1 MTWALV
7 TGGSGDIGAAVSR
20 RLAADGHDVVVHT
33 FRAVEA
39 AEQVADKVRAE
50 GRSAHVVRGHLG
62 REGGGQALAEEV
74 CALVGEVDVL
84 VSNAASGVLR
94 PVAELTERHLDWAWE
109 VNTRPL
115 LTLAAT
121 LRPRASV
128 ALSSSGASKVLPH
141 YTGVGVSKAALE
153 ALVRYLAVELAPAS
167 RVNAVCAG
175 IVDTRALHHFPQG
188 GRPLLDDA
196 ADRTPAGRLV
206 TCEDVA
212 AAVSWLAGPDSAMV
226 TGHVLVVDGGR
237 SLLA

>member
-1 MTWALV
+1 VTWALV
-7 TGGSGDIGAAVSR
+7 TGGSGDIGAAVCR

-33 FRAVEA
+33 FRAIES
-39 AEQVADKVRAE
+39 AEEVASKVRAE
-50 GRSAHVVRGHLG
+50 GRKSLVVRGHLG
-62 REGGGQALAEEV
+62 REHGGQTLAEEV
-74 CALVGEVDVL
+74 VDRTGGVDVL

-94 PVAELTERHLDWAWE
+94 PVSELTERHLDWSWE

-115 LTLAAT
+115 LALAAT
-121 LRPRASV
+121 LRPRATV

-167 RVNAVCAG
+167 RVNAICAG
-175 IVDTRALHHFPQG
+175 IVDTRALAAFPQG
-188 GRPLLDDA
+188 GRPLLDEA
-196 ADRTPAGRLV
+196 TERTPAGRLV
-206 TCEDVA
+206 TPDDVA
-212 AAVSWLAGPDSAMV
+212 TAVSWLAGPESSMV

>member
-7 TGGSGDIGAAVSR
+7 TGGSGDIGSAVCR
-20 RLAADGHDVVVHT
+20 RLATDGHDVVIHT
-33 FRAVEA
+33 FRALEA
-39 AEQVADKVRAE
+39 AEDVAEKVQAE
-50 GRSAHVVRGHLG
+50 GRKVHVVRGHLG

-74 CALVGEVDVL
+74 LGLTGSIDVL

-109 VNTRPL
+109 INTRPL
-115 LTLAAT
+115 LALAAT
-121 LRPRASV
+121 LRPRATV
-128 ALSSSGASKVLPH
+128 ALSSTGASKVLPQ

-175 IVDTRALHHFPQG
+175 IIDTRGLAYNPEG

-196 ADRTPAGRLV
+196 TDRTPAGRLV
-206 TCEDVA
+206 TPDDLA
-212 AAVSWLAGPDSAMV
+212 TAVSWLAGTESAMV

>member
-7 TGGSGDIGAAVSR
+7 TGGSGDIGAAVCA

-39 AEQVADKVRAE
+39 AEEVAEKVRAE
-50 GRSAHVVRGHLG
+50 GRSARVVRSHLG
-62 REGGGQALAEEV
+62 REGGGLALAEQV
-74 CALVGEVDVL
+74 VGLVGHVDVL

-121 LRPRASV
+121 LRPRATV
-128 ALSSSGASKVLPH
+128 ALSSSGASKVLPQ

-175 IVDTRALHHFPQG
+175 IVDTRALRHFPQG
-188 GRPLLDDA
+188 GRPLVDDA
-196 ADRTPAGRLV
+196 SDRTPAGRIV
-206 TCEDVA
+206 APDDVA
-212 AAVSWLAGPDSAMV
+212 AAVAWLAGPESAMV

>member
-7 TGGSGDIGAAVSR
+7 TGGSGDIGGAVCH
-20 RLAADGHDVVVHT
+20 RLAQDGHDVVVHT
-33 FRAVEA
+33 FRAVESAEEVA
-39 AEQVADKVRAE
+39 AKVRTE
-50 GRSAHVVRGHLG
+50 GRQAIVVRGHLG
-62 REGGGQALAEEV
+62 REGGGQQLAEEV
-74 CALVGEVDVL
+74 IGLTGNVDVL

-109 VNTRPL
+109 INTRPL
-115 LTLAAT
+115 LALAAT
-121 LRPRASV
+121 LRPRATV
-128 ALSSSGASKVLPH
+128 ALSSTGASKVLPH

-175 IVDTRALHHFPQG
+175 VVDTRALAQFPQG
-188 GRPLLDDA
+188 GRPLIEEA
-196 ADRTPAGRLV
+196 TERTPAGRLV
-206 TCEDVA
+206 TPEDVA
-212 AAVSWLAGPDSAMV
+212 AAVSWLCDPASAMV

>member
-7 TGGSGDIGAAVSR
+7 TGGSGDIGASVCR

-33 FRAVEA
+33 FRAIESAEEVA
-39 AEQVADKVRAE
+39 AKVRTE
-50 GRSAHVVRGHLG
+50 GRQAHVVRGHLG
-62 REGGGQALAEEV
+62 REGGGLQLAEEV
-74 CALVGEVDVL
+74 VELTGGVDVL

-121 LRPRASV
+121 LRPRATV
-128 ALSSSGASKVLPH
+128 ALSSSGASKVLPG

-153 ALVRYLAVELAPAS
+153 ALVRYLAVELAPSS

-175 IVDTRALHHFPQG
+175 IVDTRGIAHFPQG

-196 ADRTPAGRLV
+196 TERTPAGRLV
-206 TCEDVA
+206 TPDDVA
-212 AAVSWLAGPDSAMV
+212 AAVSWLCGPESSMV
-226 TGHVLVVDGGR
+226 TGHVLVADGGR

>member
-7 TGGSGDIGAAVSR
+7 TGGSGDIGAALCQ
-20 RLAADGHDVVVHT
+20 RLALDGHDLVVHT

-39 AEQVADKVRAE
+39 AEQVAAKVRAE
-50 GRSAHVVRGHLG
+50 GRQAHVVRGHLG
-62 REGGGQALAEEV
+62 RDGGGQTLAEQ
-74 CALVGEVDVL
+74 VGELTGGVDVL

-109 VNTRPL
+109 INTRPL

-121 LRPRASV
+121 LRPRTTV
-128 ALSSSGASKVLPH
+128 ALSSTGASKVLPH

-175 IVDTRALHHFPQG
+175 LVDTRALTHFPQG
-188 GRPLLDDA
+188 GRPLLQEA
-196 ADRTPAGRLV
+196 QDRTPAGRLV
-206 TCEDVA
+206 TPDDVA
-212 AAVSWLAGPDSAMV
+212 AAVSWLAGPESAMV

>member
-7 TGGSGDIGAAVSR
+7 TGGSGDIGGAVCR
-20 RLAADGHDVVVHT
+20 RLAADGHDIVIHT
-33 FRAVEA
+33 FRALEA
-39 AEQVADKVRAE
+39 AEDVAQKVQAE
-50 GRSAHVVRGHLG
+50 GRQAHIVRGHLG
-62 REGGGQALAEEV
+62 REGGGLALAEEV
-74 CALVGEVDVL
+74 LGLTGSIDVL

-94 PVAELTERHLDWAWE
+94 PVSELTERHLDWAWE

-121 LRPRASV
+121 LRPRATV
-128 ALSSSGASKVLPH
+128 ALSSTGASKVLPQ

-153 ALVRYLAVELAPAS
+153 ALVRYLAVELAPSS

-175 IVDTRALHHFPQG
+175 IIDTRGLAYNPEG
-188 GRPLLDDA
+188 GRPLLDEA
-196 ADRTPAGRLV
+196 TERTPAGRLV
-206 TCEDVA
+206 SPDELA
-212 AAVSWLAGPDSAMV
+212 AAVSWLAGTESAMV